1 MRVLLW
7 QRMAYAIKHYQS
19 NDTKLSVFVNNKS
32 MLIFTY
38 YCLHFVKNIK
48 IKFLVYNVIV
58 LSAVERYL

>member
-7 QRMAYAIKHYQS
+7 QRVAYEIKHYQS

-32 MLIFTY
+32 VLIFTY
-38 YCLHFVKNIK
+38 YCFHFVKNIK

-58 LSAVERYL
+58 FSTVGRHV